1 MRSKEVIRM
10 LGQDGWEHCHTKGS
24 HSHFVHS
31 DKTGRVTV
39 PHPTK
44 DIPVGTLRNIYRQ
57 AGWDW
62 NDR

>member
-24 HSHFVHS
+24 HRQFVHS